1 MAAVIMIQEV
11 LPIARKLGERVLE
24 SCATRLKPCLLQ
36 AVNTLG
42 ISLDDYGDVLASI
55 CKETSDNL
63 AQNDVC
69 ATSGHVVNFC
79 ALMFMY
85 I

>member
-24 SCATRLKPCLLQ
+24 GCATRLKPYLLQ

-42 ISLDDYGDVLASI
+42 ISLDGYSDVLASI

-63 AQNDVC
+63 VQNDVC
-69 ATSGHVVNFC
+69 ATSGHVVNFR